1 MEKNIRNTK
10 TINKDEGKIWR
21 SPLGLLVVGAFVLAG
36 LRVVAGFVLAG
47 LRVVAGFVLAGLS
60 VGAGFVLA
68 GAAVD
73 GAFVLA
79 GAAVTGAFVLAGAA
93 VTGAFVGSS
102 LEHNVI
108 IPSRQTV
115 KTIDLFHILIAVF
128 VFPMLDE
135 FSSRWFHYLSQ
146 ISIELLSH
154 LIGYS

>member
-21 SPLGLLVVGAFVLAG
+21 PALGVIVVAAFVVGGLIVVAAFVVAGLRVVAIFVLAG
-36 LRVVAGFVLAG
+36 LRVVAAFV
-47 LRVVAGFVLAGLS
+47 VT
-60 VGAGFVLA
+60 

-73 GAFVLA
+73 AAFVVG
-79 GAAVTGAFVLAGAA
+79 GAAVVSAFVVGGPPVLLG
-93 VTGAFVGSS
+93 GSS

-135 FSSRWFHYLSQ
+135 FSSRWLHYLSQ

-154 LIGYS
+154 LIRYS